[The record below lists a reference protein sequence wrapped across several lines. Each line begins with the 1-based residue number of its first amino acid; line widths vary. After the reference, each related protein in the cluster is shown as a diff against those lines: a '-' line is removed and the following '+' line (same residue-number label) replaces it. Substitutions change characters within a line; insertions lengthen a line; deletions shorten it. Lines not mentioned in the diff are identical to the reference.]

1 MSDPQPI
8 ATVILYLVGLG
19 VALFHDAS
27 FKDAWLYVIV
37 MVVIGAGY
45 LGHLLARRGRGGLA
59 MPDQHSIDAVLDL
72 EAGTARP

>member
-1 MSDPQPI
+1 M
-8 ATVILYLVGLG
+8 AFEL
-19 VALFHDAS
+19 ALFRDAS
-27 FKDAWLYVIV
+27 FENAWLYVIV